1 MGDTRLM
8 KLKNFLKQLKTI
20 FRTATVFIILLWM
33 VIFYHQKQIFI
44 VSGPSMYPTLK
55 NGQRILASRYFD
67 NISYNEIIIFKKD
80 NEILIKRVTG
90 MEGNF
95 YTYATKPLGYSLIVP
110 KFDRAKDTLYIKIKK
125 IPHDYYYVSGDNYM
139 ESTDSKDFGLIP
151 KSSIIAV
158 YN

>member
-1 MGDTRLM
+1 MDGYFLSSEA
-8 KLKNFLKQLKTI
+8 NF
-20 FRTATVFIILLWM
+20 
-33 VIFYHQKQIFI
+33 YC
-44 VSGPSMYPTLK
+44 
-55 NGQRILASRYFD
+55 
-67 NISYNEIIIFKKD
+67 
-80 NEILIKRVTG
+80 LIKRVTG